1 MKIEIFY
8 DEVLINFEPLK
19 LIDYR
24 KEIEIDRQRFDGID
38 IEFESIRLL
47 KGESI
52 ILETTFQ
59 DQKELSLI
67 TNYNG

>member
-24 KEIEIDRQRFDGID
+24 KEIEIDRQRFDDVD
-38 IEFESIRLL
+38 IEFESIKLL
-47 KGESI
+47 RGESI

-59 DQKELSLI
+59 DQKELSII

>member
-24 KEIEIDRQRFDGID
+24 KEIEIDRQRYDGVD

>member
-24 KEIEIDRQRFDGID
+24 KEIEIDRQRFDEVD

-52 ILETTFQ
+52 ILESTFQ

>member
-24 KEIEIDRQRFDGID
+24 KEIEIDRQRFDEVD

>member
-1 MKIEIFY
+1 MNIEIFY

-24 KEIEIDRQRFDGID
+24 KELEIDRQRLDGVE
-38 IEFESIRLL
+38 IEFESIKLL

-59 DQKELSLI
+59 EQKELSLI